1 LIFFT
6 FRLDLGRGKEYC
18 GEHSIADDSET
29 ADNNRVL
36 CPLDGKHS
44 VDKRNLEKHLKIC
57 NSRLPE
63 EVPAYIV
70 TGCNVGGQET
80 FEEEVFRLQDI
91 PKFEMDNIWK
101 TVEELFEN
109 NIAGTIDINIKEHSV
124 LAEELANETYG
135 SEKRKHIL
143 QTSSIIGIMQAEN
156 MLQPKTCFI
165 EYGAGKAAVTFWLAS
180 ALKDVADTKV
190 LVVDKASHRHKR
202 DNLVQDRDLVERIRA
217 DIADLDLK
225 GLDMLGKCESFSGV
239 SKHLCG
245 AATDLTLRCMVQ
257 GNQHSVKTNN
267 FIICVCCHHRCSW
280 NTFVGKEWLLAN
292 GIDRKA
298 FNVIIKMVSWCI
310 CGDGRNRNKRD
321 IVDGKEAE
329 RKEKEEIGWKC
340 KRLIDHARLQYLH
353 ANNFDAKMN
362 FYAEK
367 SVTLEN
373 VCLIGKY
380 RN

>member
-1 LIFFT
+1 M
-6 FRLDLGRGKEYC
+6 
-18 GEHSIADDSET
+18 
-29 ADNNRVL
+29 
-36 CPLDGKHS
+36 
-44 VDKRNLEKHLKIC
+44 DKIIKK
-57 NSRLPE
+57 
-63 EVPAYIV
+63 
-70 TGCNVGGQET
+70 
-80 FEEEVFRLQDI
+80 
-91 PKFEMDNIWK
+91 
-101 TVEELFEN
+101 VEELFGAHV
-109 NIAGTIDINIKEHSV
+109 AGTIEMKIKEHSV

-143 QTSSIIGIMQAEN
+143 QTSSILGIMEEEEF
-156 MLQPKTCFI
+156 LQPKTCFI

-202 DNLVQDRDLVERIRA
+202 DNLIQDRDLVERIRA
-217 DIADLDLK
+217 DIADLNLS
-225 GLDMLGKCESFSGV
+225 GLDMLGKCDSFSGV

-257 GNQHSVKTNN
+257 GNQHAVKTKS

-280 NTFVGKEWLLAN
+280 NTFVGKDWLLAN
-292 GIDRKA
+292 GIDRKM
-298 FNVIIKMVSWCI
+298 FNIIIKMVSWCI
-310 CGDGRNRNKRD
+310 CGDGKNRNKRD
-321 IVDGKEAE
+321 TVDGKEAE

-340 KRLIDHARLQYLH
+340 KRLIDHARLQYLT
-353 ANNFDAKMN
+353 ANNYDATMN